1 MINKDRDSKFI
12 IYQVLYIFVITVLAL
27 KGADLD
33 LSRVVSKDEA
43 VEKSVRDS
51 LVAIIDSLFAMG
63 LNFDIKVDPRITE
76 TENVELKERI
86 SKLSSTVQD
95 LTQKIREIP
104 PEERIPEVK
113 EEPVKE
119 QVVLQSPISKEQTF
133 IQHTWNI
140 ARNSGS
146 VPTYVYDPA
155 NMSKPIAVIN
165 PGEEKRF
172 DLTDQNE
179 VIIKFG
185 SQQQRIKVFPNRP
198 PDIKIE
204 KVTTKMSG
212 SDIYVQDLQK
222 VTSFTVRISDERTD
236 QLKVSHTGPI
246 SVTGPV
252 KDAKGS
258 LVYNV
263 SLNLAPN
270 QSRFD
275 QWLDRNSGLR
285 EPDGRYRANFF
296 FTVVDEKTRDRVQV
310 GDVFYFTDFSK

>member
-1 MINKDRDSKFI
+1 MISKNRDSKFI

-33 LSRVVSKDEA
+33 LSRVVAKEDII
-43 VEKSVRDS
+43 EKSVRDS
-51 LVAIIDSLFAMG
+51 LVTVIDSLYALG
-63 LNFDIKVDPRITE
+63 LNFDIKVDME
-76 TENVELKERI
+76 TENLELKERLA
-86 SKLSSTVQD
+86 SLSSTVQN

-104 PEERIPEVK
+104 PEERVPDKK

-119 QVVLQSPISKEQTF
+119 QIVLQSPISKEQTF
-133 IQHTWNI
+133 IQHTWNT
-140 ARNSGS
+140 ARNTGS

-155 NMSKPIAVIN
+155 NMNRPLAVIN

-172 DLTDQNE
+172 DLTDQKE

-185 SQQQRIKVFPNRP
+185 SQQQKIIVGPNRL
-198 PDIKIE
+198 PDVKIE

-212 SDIYVQDLQK
+212 SDIYVLDLQK
-222 VTSFTVRISDERTD
+222 VTSFVVRIIDERTD
-236 QLKVSHTGPI
+236 QLKVNYSGPI

-252 KDAKGS
+252 KDSKGN
-258 LVYNV
+258 LIYNV

-275 QWLDRNSGLR
+275 QWLDRNEDLR
-285 EPDGRYRANFF
+285 EPNGRYRANFF
-296 FTVVDEKTRDRVQV
+296 FTVVDEKSKDRVQV

>member
-119 QVVLQSPISKEQTF
+119 QVVLQSPISKEQLKYF
-133 IQHTWNI
+133 
-140 ARNSGS
+140 
-146 VPTYVYDPA
+146 PTDL
-155 NMSKPIAVIN
+155 PI
-165 PGEEKRF
+165 
-172 DLTDQNE
+172 
-179 VIIKFG
+179 
-185 SQQQRIKVFPNRP
+185 
-198 PDIKIE
+198 
-204 KVTTKMSG
+204 
-212 SDIYVQDLQK
+212 
-222 VTSFTVRISDERTD
+222 
-236 QLKVSHTGPI
+236 
-246 SVTGPV
+246 
-252 KDAKGS
+252 
-258 LVYNV
+258 
-263 SLNLAPN
+263 
-270 QSRFD
+270 
-275 QWLDRNSGLR
+275 
-285 EPDGRYRANFF
+285 
-296 FTVVDEKTRDRVQV
+296 
-310 GDVFYFTDFSK
+310 

>member
-1 MINKDRDSKFI
+1 MITKDRDSKFI

-33 LSRVVSKDEA
+33 LSRVVSKEES

-86 SKLSSTVQD
+86 AKLSSTVQD

-119 QVVLQSPISKEQTF
+119 QIVLQSPISKEQTF
-133 IQHTWNI
+133 IQHTWNT
-140 ARNSGS
+140 AKNTGS

-155 NMSKPIAVIN
+155 NMSKPIIVIN

-185 SQQQRIKVFPNRP
+185 TQQQKIKVSPNRP

-204 KVTTKMSG
+204 RVTTKMSG

-222 VTSFTVRISDERTD
+222 VTSFTVRITDERTD

-270 QSRFD
+270 QSRYD
-275 QWLDRNSGLR
+275 QWLDRNSELR

-296 FTVVDEKTRDRVQV
+296 FTVVDERSRDRVQV